1 MCQICDKLPKS
12 RAKIKGATRFQVA
25 PFSFTQD
32 GLTGFRQPLGDA
44 IPPSSGR
51 FIDSN
56 QTIDGVTVD
65 FTKPKP
71 SGFWSPV
78 ILNFWKICFFFALD
92 AFQLSIDAVIFLI
105 QILAFSHQIFPFFL
119 FGFRRL
125 PEGSF
130 GGMPSPHHQD
140 GLVDW
145 GALDLAVR
153 ECCPGY
159 VVMVASP
166 LFISTVESDVDFGH
180 LRAFDSRFP
189 LIHFIT
195 GQFCVAFPSQSG
207 M

>member
-1 MCQICDKLPKS
+1 MCDKVPKS
-12 RAKIKGATRFQVA
+12 RAKIKGAARFQVA

-119 FGFRRL
+119 FGFRRPSGGRFGPL
-125 PEGSF
+125 PAGLVRAGLFAAFPEGSTPIS
-130 GGMPSPHHQD
+130 GRVVDPHAD
-140 GLVDW
+140 DLV
-145 GALDLAVR
+145 G
-153 ECCPGY
+153 
-159 VVMVASP
+159 
-166 LFISTVESDVDFGH
+166 
-180 LRAFDSRFP
+180 
-189 LIHFIT
+189 
-195 GQFCVAFPSQSG
+195 
-207 M
+207 